1 MGFLQNIFSKKEQV
15 VPIDYS
21 EVITDMHSHLIPG
34 IDDGAQTI
42 EDSVQ
47 LIRELHEMGFKKLI
61 TTPHIM
67 SDYYKNTP
75 ENIKE
80 GLEKVRAAIKTA
92 GIPVEIDVAAEYYL
106 DEQFLTKLKSPDVL
120 TFGNNYILFE
130 TSYINKPENLNACIF
145 AIQQRGLKPV
155 LAHPER
161 YPFFYDNFDEYKQL
175 HDRGVLL
182 QINTNSLT
190 GYYSPA
196 ARMIAMRM
204 IDENLVDFI
213 GTDCHHMR
221 HAESLKHCQKE
232 KYLRKIITYPH
243 LLNKTL

>member
-1 MGFLQNIFSKKEQV
+1 MGLLGNLFSKKEQV

-21 EVITDMHSHLIPG
+21 DLVTDMHSHLIPG

-92 GIPVEIDVAAEYYL
+92 GIPIEIDAAAEYYL
-106 DEQFLTKLKSPDVL
+106 DEKFLDKLISPDVL

-130 TSYINKPENLNACIF
+130 TSYINKPENLYSSIF

-155 LAHPER
+155 LA
-161 YPFFYDNFDEYKQL
+161 
-175 HDRGVLL
+175 
-182 QINTNSLT
+182 
-190 GYYSPA
+190 
-196 ARMIAMRM
+196 
-204 IDENLVDFI
+204 
-213 GTDCHHMR
+213 
-221 HAESLKHCQKE
+221 
-232 KYLRKIITYPH
+232 
-243 LLNKTL
+243 